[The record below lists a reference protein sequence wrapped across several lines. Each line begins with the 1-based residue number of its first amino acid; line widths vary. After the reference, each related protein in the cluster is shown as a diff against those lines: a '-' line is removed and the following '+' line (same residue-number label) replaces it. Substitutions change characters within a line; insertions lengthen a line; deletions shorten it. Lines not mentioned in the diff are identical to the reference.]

1 MIVISQFSS
10 DPQPLQENI
19 DDINHGVVKLSAMV
33 GKGNKK
39 KFLLL
44 HMGCSIEMKSS
55 WLVVY

>member
-1 MIVISQFSS
+1 VIVISQFSS

-55 WLVVY
+55 